1 MIPRTETPK
10 KRGAPSRRPSGPS
23 KEGVRAP
30 HKGPAHPRPDHRFL
44 FEIAADQGGYFTAAQ
59 AHEAGFSKNLIRYY
73 VQRGKF
79 RSLRPRGGVYRLR
92 DFPSGPHEELWAALV
107 AAGPEAVLSHE
118 SALRLHN
125 LSDVSPRGIHLWIPY
140 EKRWLKPQSVARGVT
155 LHVARARL
163 QPNETTIVDGLR
175 VTTTLR
181 TLLDVT
187 MRDMNPRQV
196 VLAIKQ
202 ALERQWVTVGALLS
216 AARARGDRRT
226 AARVDRFIREA
237 SE

>member
-1 MIPRTETPK
+1 MTSRIETPK
-10 KRGAPSRRPSGPS
+10 RSRASSLSPKGPS
-23 KEGVRAP
+23 KSGARAP
-30 HKGPAHPRPDHRFL
+30 RPGPTHRRPDHRFL

-59 AHEAGFSKNLIRYY
+59 GHEAGFSKNLIRYY
-73 VQRGKF
+73 VHRGKF
-79 RSLRPRGGVYRLR
+79 QILRPRGGVYRLR

-107 AAGPEAVLSHE
+107 AAGPEAILSHE
-118 SALRLHN
+118 SALRLHH
-125 LSDVSPRGIHLWIPY
+125 LSDVTPRAIDMWIPY
-140 EKRWLKPQSVARGVT
+140 EKRWLKPQSVARGVK

-163 QPNETTIVDGLR
+163 RPNEMTVVDGLR
-175 VTTTLR
+175 VTTPLR

-187 MRDMNPRQV
+187 TGDTNPRQV

-202 ALERQWVTVGALLS
+202 ALERQWVTVDGLLS

-226 AARVDRFIREA
+226 AARAERFIREA